1 MNSDLSLT
9 LTACLLFLVLS
20 SRYAFSFVRKF
31 AGMTDDMSTVLRTVL
46 FGLLFTMALRL
57 L

>member
-9 LTACLLFLVLS
+9 LTASLIFLVLS
-20 SRYAFSFVRKF
+20 SRYAFNFVRKF
-31 AGMTDDMSTVLRTVL
+31 AGMTDDMSSVARTVL
-46 FGLLFTMALRL
+46 FGLLFSLALRL

>member
-31 AGMTDDMSTVLRTVL
+31 AGMTDDMSTVARTVI
-46 FGLLFTMALRL
+46 FGLLFSLALRVL
-57 L
+57 